1 MVLKVIATLA
11 SVLVAV
17 WIVFL
22 MLVNKE
28 DWRIAAYNKVLQNL
42 DQIDHFELK
51 EAKNKEKLSAYSGVT
66 LWILKQFYD
75 TDFSKKITKLNK
87 ENEKLQKGKLSGI
100 NILIMPGYAIQ
111 RVFQF
116 GQNSSFLKMVQ
127 NFSEFNGKK
136 YAIYRAKA
144 LFAGIF
150 SYLIIGSAVSL
161 IFAVLFIPLMGMQ
174 KGAMF
179 SGGIF
184 FLVIVLVYAQYDDI
198 KDKLNKRRRAI
209 SRQFPNVVSKLAL
222 LVTSGMIMSKAW
234 EETANSQNSELYL
247 EMRKTA
253 KELNN
258 LVAPE
263 VAYTNFIDRCNTKE
277 TAKLAS
283 AIIQNLSKGNAEIG
297 RLLKSMASEAWE
309 ERQQTAKKDGEKANS
324 LLMIPTML
332 LFISILIMIIM
343 PAMTNMNI

>member
-1 MVLKVIATLA
+1 MGLKVIAALA
-11 SVLVAV
+11 SALTAV
-17 WIVFL
+17 WLIFL
-22 MLVNKE
+22 MMVNRE
-28 DWRIAAYNKVLQNL
+28 DWRIVAYNKVLQNL
-42 DQIDHFELK
+42 DQIDRFELK
-51 EAKNKEKLSAYSGVT
+51 EAKNKEKLSGYSGVS
-66 LWILKQFYD
+66 LWILKQLYD
-75 TDFSKKITKLNK
+75 TDFSKKIKKLNK

-100 NILIMPGYAIQ
+100 NIFTMPGYAIQ

-116 GQNSSFLKMVQ
+116 EQNSSFLKMVQ
-127 NFSEFNGKK
+127 NFSEFNGRK
-136 YAIYRAKA
+136 YALYRTRA

-150 SYLIIGSAVSL
+150 SYLIIGSAASL
-161 IFAVLFIPLMGMQ
+161 LLAGIFIPLMGMQ

-179 SGGIF
+179 SGGLF
-184 FLVIVLVYAQYDDI
+184 FLVLVLVYAQYDEI
-198 KDKLNKRRRAI
+198 KDKLNKRRQAI

-253 KELNN
+253 EELNN
-258 LVAPE
+258 LVTPE

-297 RLLKSMASEAWE
+297 KLLKTMASEAWE
-309 ERQQTAKKDGEKANS
+309 ERQHTAKKDGEKANS

-343 PAMTNMNI
+343 PAMTSMNI